1 MLTYIFTYTYI
12 LTWGT
17 TGKITLNAFATSSIF
32 CIALLL
38 SVSRKLVS
46 PGNSQRATRSMT
58 IGRNSLIIGKVY
70 GGAKRHCESLSSTAD
85 FATFSGLHAYCSKI
99 FVSSNWFSARIELW
113 KWRTVP
119 GRSIARGLYR
129 SSSTRSIMVVIGTS
143 FSIAAVDRTPG
154 QDLSSKGTKKKIVCL
169 SQKVC
174 ATSQTQTAKMLCQ
187 DNEISASQLEVSSF
201 SSQSWTLGSYP
212 APKVRYYSVY
222 AWMIKSNIAH

>member
-154 QDLSSKGTKKKIVCL
+154 QDLSSKGTKKKL
-169 SQKVC
+169 SACRRRFVQLHKLRQQKC
-174 ATSQTQTAKMLCQ
+174 
-187 DNEISASQLEVSSF
+187 SARTMKYRHPNWRCRAFLLNHELLEVTRH
-201 SSQSWTLGSYP
+201 Q
-212 APKVRYYSVY
+212 K
-222 AWMIKSNIAH
+222 